1 MNERELT
8 CIVCPIGCHIK
19 VLSDGDQIVSI
30 TGNTCPRG
38 KEYAVT
44 ECTHPVRTL
53 TTTIKCT
60 DGRLLPVKTKKPIPK
75 EKIREYMD
83 FINNLLVYM
92 EE

>member
-8 CIVCPIGCHIK
+8 CIVCPMGCHIK

>member
-8 CIVCPIGCHIK
+8 CIVCPMGCHIK

-38 KEYAVT
+38 KEYATT